1 MDMSLLFQSRGLS
14 LCQKEAR
21 MDSAFY
27 RPRAPD
33 HKEIAAGN
41 PHRQLQIKKK
51 NGGKKPGTPDIGA
64 AAQDKDPVG
73 FEKFPQRRATKQRGL

>member
-1 MDMSLLFQSRGLS
+1 
-14 LCQKEAR
+14 

-51 NGGKKPGTPDIGA
+51 NGGKKPGTPDTGA

-73 FEKFPQRRATKQRGL
+73 FEKEVTGKVPTELAIGRQAA

>member
-27 RPRAPD
+27 RPRAPNQKD
-33 HKEIAAGN
+33 RGRQPTSAAADKE
-41 PHRQLQIKKK
+41 K
-51 NGGKKPGTPDIGA
+51 NGGKKPGTPDTGA

-73 FEKFPQRRATKQRGL
+73 FAK

>member
-1 MDMSLLFQSRGLS
+1 MLFTGP
-14 LCQKEAR
+14 EH
-21 MDSAFY
+21 
-27 RPRAPD
+27 PIT
-33 HKEIAAGN
+33 EIAAGN

-73 FEKFPQRRATKQRGL
+73 FAKYMAFSTAQ